1 MGSFATKARR
11 RSSRGF
17 ALSCADGD
25 ADVCDGSKRRRP
37 GGRSIVEPEARRN
50 ESSWT
55 SISRPICR
63 IQGDRVQLQQV
74 MLNLMMNAIESM
86 VGEKRGYRE
95 LHVASEKDDAQ
106 VMLTVRDTGHG
117 FDPDARDRIFEAF
130 FTTKAHGMGMGLA
143 ISRSIVET
151 HGGRLWATESEIRGS
166 AFRFTIPTA

>member
-1 MGSFATKARR
+1 
-11 RSSRGF
+11 
-17 ALSCADGD
+17 
-25 ADVCDGSKRRRP
+25 
-37 GGRSIVEPEARRN
+37 
-50 ESSWT
+50 
-55 SISRPICR
+55 
-63 IQGDRVQLQQV
+63 VQLQQV